1 MNYLEAFRSALE
13 SLRANILRSVLTMLG
28 IFIGVA
34 AVIAMVAVGAG
45 ARAQILSQIQ
55 SLGSNII
62 IVVTGNVTVAGVRQ
76 GLGSRTTLTTDDAIA
91 LEREIPSIELAAPVA
106 RGSRQAIVNN
116 VNWQTSLLGVTPAF
130 FAVREWGVV
139 AGRLFASDE
148 MNGSSKVALIGQT
161 VVQNLFGDEDP
172 LGKTVRIGNIPVTI
186 IGVLAGK
193 GQTTGGQ
200 DQDDVVAL
208 PLWTAK
214 RMIFGISPAAPR
226 SVGTILVKV
235 RDGENMQEA
244 EQQIREVLRQRHRLA
259 ANQEDDFWTRN
270 LTEIAQTR
278 EASART
284 LALLLAAVA
293 AVSLFVGGIGV
304 MNIML
309 VSVTERT
316 AEIGLRKAAGA
327 RRADIRR
334 QFITEA
340 VTLTSFGGV
349 LGILLGAALVAVTRW
364 AFPDLPAELSAFW
377 VAAGFALSVGVGLF
391 FGIYPAARA
400 AALDPVACLR
410 YE

>member
-1 MNYLEAFRSALE
+1 VNYLEAFRSALE

-34 AVIAMVAVGAG
+34 AVIAMVAVGDG

-62 IVVTGNVTVAGVRQ
+62 TVVTGNVTVGGVRQ
-76 GLGSRTTLTTDDAIA
+76 GLGSRITLTTDDAIA
-91 LEREIPSIELAAPVA
+91 LEREISSIELAAPFA
-106 RGSRQAIVNN
+106 RASRQVIVNN
-116 VNWQTSLLGVTPAF
+116 VNWQTPLFGVTPAF
-130 FAVREWGVV
+130 FIAREWDVV

-172 LGKTVRIGNIPVTI
+172 VGKTIRIGNVPVTI
-186 IGVLAGK
+186 IGVLAQK
-193 GQTTGGQ
+193 GQTTSGQ
-200 DQDDVVAL
+200 DQDDAVLV

-214 RMIFGISPAAPR
+214 RMIFGINPAAPR

-235 RDGENMQEA
+235 REGENMQEA

-270 LTEIAQTR
+270 LTEVAQTR

-293 AVSLFVGGIGV
+293 AVSLLVGGIGV

-316 AEIGLRKAAGA
+316 REIGVRMAVGA
-327 RRADIRR
+327 RRRDVLL
-334 QFITEA
+334 QFLIEA
-340 VTLTSFGGV
+340 TTLALLGGV
-349 LGILLGAALVAVTRW
+349 GGVILGIIAARICAQLAGWPTLVQADAIMLAVGS
-364 AFPDLPAELSAFW
+364 SA
-377 VAAGFALSVGVGLF
+377 AVGIF
-391 FGIYPAARA
+391 FGFYPARRA
-400 AALDPVACLR
+400 AALDPIEALR
-410 YE
+410 HE